1 MRRSIL
7 LMLVYAGTISL
18 WGILPVCLFV
28 PGEIWLQP
36 FVKGSFMLIL
46 AGFLIR
52 KNLSG
57 FTGKEPQG
65 IGYYLYG
72 AGYWGD
78 GDPEDIY
85 CGLNRRAFWYLVHWQ
100 LMMLLCLILGN
111 WMREMP
117 SSAADPLRFIFFHN
131 LLTPLYGVPVSGSTR
146 LGQILVNFLI
156 CVFLRCFAT
165 FSFNGSSLRLPSFSC
180 LKSSESQR
188 PSAPDETKKNAS
200 PNGKASEF
208 KIFEP
213 NTTDSAAYGEIQSLP
228 HG

>member
-131 LLTPLYGVPVSGSTR
+131 LLTPLYG
-146 LGQILVNFLI
+146 ILWRSCFRQYTVGTDFSELPYLRI
-156 CVFLRCFAT
+156 PPLFCDLLFHWLFVAAAVFFM
-165 FSFNGSSLRLPSFSC
+165 
-180 LKSSESQR
+180 
-188 PSAPDETKKNAS
+188 
-200 PNGKASEF
+200 
-208 KIFEP
+208 FEK
-213 NTTDSAAYGEIQSLP
+213 Q
-228 HG
+228 